1 MIDYMVDI
9 DGDPDKPYVLMENIA
24 YKSRYGKLVLVK
36 KGERSDGATGAWD
49 IISMAWWVHD
59 QLCNTG
65 MFADGSLCTNLQAST
80 ILSDILKAEGRWFRA
95 RSWFIATLALGG
107 DKARDNGVFKLKGS
121 KNGR

>member
-1 MIDYMVDI
+1 MIEYMVDI

-24 YKSRYGKLVLVK
+24 YKSRYGKLVLVE

-65 MFADGSLCTNLQAST
+65 KFADGSLCTNLQAST
-80 ILSDILKAEGRWFRA
+80 ILSDILKTEGRWFRA
-95 RSWFIATLALGG
+95 RSWFITTLALGG
-107 DKARDNGVFKLKGS
+107 GKARDNGIFKL
-121 KNGR
+121 